1 MRAAFAQLSW
11 AIGQWMAA
19 DKRREA
25 KLAQAEGEAPPSIEQ
40 EIIEFTEEPG
50 LYALGRMHE
59 RARGEVD
66 SKGKQTQKGKEDQQR
81 VEALARGRR
90 DEFLKESYFPKVRPS
105 TIMHL

>member
-1 MRAAFAQLSW
+1 MHSSESASDDRV
-11 AIGQWMAA
+11 
-19 DKRREA
+19 DR
-25 KLAQAEGEAPPSIEQ
+25 
-40 EIIEFTEEPG
+40 
-50 LYALGRMHE
+50 LGRMHE

-81 VEALARGRR
+81 VEVLARGRR